1 VAEHGPNVVALDV
14 LEGAQVGRGGVCS
27 GRVSPQCGRR
37 TSRRRRLGAARQ
49 VEHLGGGGGRRLAVA
64 AGELVG
70 EVLDTLRMLS
80 DEGMTMILVTH
91 EIRFARDVSD
101 RVAFFRDGVIHEIGS
116 PQQVIDNPQ
125 RPETAAFLKS
135 SH

>member
-1 VAEHGPNVVALDV
+1 
-14 LEGAQVGRGGVCS
+14 
-27 GRVSPQCGRR
+27 
-37 TSRRRRLGAARQ
+37 
-49 VEHLGGGGGRRLAVA
+49 
-64 AGELVG
+64 
-70 EVLDTLRMLS
+70 
-80 DEGMTMILVTH
+80 MTMILVTH